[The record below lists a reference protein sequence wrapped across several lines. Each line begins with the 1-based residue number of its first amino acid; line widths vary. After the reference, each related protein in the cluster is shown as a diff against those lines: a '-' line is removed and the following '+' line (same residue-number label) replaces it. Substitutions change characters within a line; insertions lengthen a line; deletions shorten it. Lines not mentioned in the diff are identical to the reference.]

1 VASLLREPGLFVSG
15 VAHVALL
22 TAGLVGF
29 ATVAPFPDA
38 DEGIPVEF
46 ITENQFSQI
55 TRGEETAP
63 EVVETPA
70 PRVEREAEIR
80 NVRPPGDARN
90 DAPSPPTRT
99 AEMPVDDTP
108 VEAAEA
114 PPPPAAAP
122 PPPPP
127 EPQPAPVETA
137 QPAPPAPVQEIAEV
151 VEEPE
156 PSVAESAPLPPA
168 RTDRARAQ
176 QAFAARAAQE
186 RAEQARVAEAKRI
199 ADAKAAEAR
208 RIADAKAAEERA
220 RETAANQ
227 ERAKREADA
236 KRLAEAKA
244 REEQQARARREAETT
259 ERFNPG
265 DIAALLRSTEEP
277 RSQGASGQEINRT
290 ASLGTATGS
299 AARLDPSQRDA
310 LIGLIQGQLRR
321 CWDAPIAAQ
330 SASNPPVASIRFALN
345 ADGSL
350 AGQPQVVND
359 SSDPL
364 FRAVADSATR
374 ATRRCAPLQIP
385 AQFAPYYEDWK
396 NMTVNFN
403 PLDT

>member
-1 VASLLREPGLFVSG
+1 

-29 ATVAPFPDA
+29 ATVTPFPDA

-46 ITENQFSQI
+46 LTENQFSQI

-70 PRVEREAEIR
+70 PRVEREAEVR
-80 NVRPPGDARN
+80 NVRPPGEARS

-99 AEMPVDDTP
+99 AEMPVAETP

-127 EPQPAPVETA
+127 EPTPAPVETA

-156 PSVAESAPLPPA
+156 PSIAESAPLPPA
-168 RTDRARAQ
+168 RSDRVRAQ

-186 RAEQARVAEAKRI
+186 RAEQARVAEAKRV
-199 ADAKAAEAR
+199 
-208 RIADAKAAEERA
+208 ADAKAAEERA

-227 ERAKREADA
+227 ERAKREAEA

-244 REEQQARARREAETT
+244 REEQQARARREAETS

-277 RSQGASGQEINRT
+277 RSQGASGREINRT

-359 SSDPL
+359 SADPL

-403 PLDT
+403 PLDA

>member
-1 VASLLREPGLFVSG
+1 MASLLREPGLFVSG

-70 PRVEREAEIR
+70 PRVEREAEVR
-80 NVRPPGDARN
+80 DVRPPGEART

-99 AEMPVDDTP
+99 AEMPVAETP

-127 EPQPAPVETA
+127 EPTPAVETA
-137 QPAPPAPVQEIAEV
+137 QPAPPEPVQESAEV
-151 VEEPE
+151 VDEPQ
-156 PSVAESAPLPPA
+156 PSVAESAPLPPS
-168 RTDRARAQ
+168 RAERAQAQ
-176 QAFAARAAQE
+176 QAAQARMAQARAEEA
-186 RAEQARVAEAKRI
+186 RAAEAKRV
-199 ADAKAAEAR
+199 
-208 RIADAKAAEERA
+208 ADAKAAEERA

-244 REEQQARARREAETT
+244 RDEQQARARREAETT

-265 DIAALLRSTEEP
+265 DIAALLRTTEEP

-321 CWDAPIAAQ
+321 CWDAPMAAQ

-345 ADGSL
+345 LDGSL

>member
-1 VASLLREPGLFVSG
+1 VASLLREPGIIVSS

-38 DEGIPVEF
+38 DEGIPVEV

-55 TRGEETAP
+55 TRGEIDAP

-70 PRVEREAEIR
+70 PRVDREAEIR
-80 NVRPPGDARN
+80 DVRPPGDARN

-99 AEMPVDDTP
+99 ADTPVDDTP
-108 VEAAEA
+108 VETAEA

-127 EPQPAPVETA
+127 EPTPAPVESA
-137 QPAPPAPVQEIAEV
+137 QPAPPEPVQEIAEA

-156 PSVAESAPLPPA
+156 PSVAESAPLPPS
-168 RTDRARAQ
+168 RTDRAQAQ
-176 QAFAARAAQE
+176 QAAQARMAQMRAEEARAAE
-186 RAEQARVAEAKRI
+186 AREI
-199 ADAKAAEAR
+199 ADAKAS
-208 RIADAKAAEERA
+208 EERA
-220 RETAANQ
+220 HETAANQ
-227 ERAKREADA
+227 ERAKREAEA

-244 REEQQARARREAETT
+244 RDEQQARARREAETA

-330 SASNPPVASIRFALN
+330 SVSNPPVASIRFALN

-403 PLDT
+403 PLDA

>member
-1 VASLLREPGLFVSG
+1 

-70 PRVEREAEIR
+70 PRVEREAEVR
-80 NVRPPGDARN
+80 DVRPPGEART

-99 AEMPVDDTP
+99 AEMPVAETP

-127 EPQPAPVETA
+127 EPTPAVETA
-137 QPAPPAPVQEIAEV
+137 QPAPPEPVQESAEV
-151 VEEPE
+151 VDEPQ
-156 PSVAESAPLPPA
+156 PSVAESAPLPPS
-168 RTDRARAQ
+168 RAERAQAQ
-176 QAFAARAAQE
+176 QAAQARMAQARAEEA
-186 RAEQARVAEAKRI
+186 RAAEAKRV
-199 ADAKAAEAR
+199 
-208 RIADAKAAEERA
+208 ADAKAAEERA

-244 REEQQARARREAETT
+244 RDEQQARARREAETT

-265 DIAALLRSTEEP
+265 DIAALLRTTEEP

-321 CWDAPIAAQ
+321 CWDAPMAAQ

-345 ADGSL
+345 LDGSL

>member
-1 VASLLREPGLFVSG
+1 VASLLREPGLIVSG

-29 ATVAPFPDA
+29 ATVMPFPDA
-38 DEGIPVEF
+38 DEGIPVEV

-55 TRGEETAP
+55 TRGEQNAP

-70 PRVEREAEIR
+70 PRAEREAEVR
-80 NVRPPGDARN
+80 EVRPPGEART
-90 DAPSPPTRT
+90 DAPSPPTRP
-99 AEMPVDDTP
+99 AEMPVDDVP

-114 PPPPAAAP
+114 PPPPAAVP

-127 EPQPAPVETA
+127 APPPPEPAPVQTA
-137 QPAPPAPVQEIAEV
+137 QPAPPQPVQEIAEV
-151 VEEPE
+151 ADEPE
-156 PSVAESAPLPPA
+156 PSVAESAPLPPS
-168 RTDRARAQ
+168 RSDRARAQ
-176 QAFAARAAQE
+176 QAFAARAAEMQAQE
-186 RAEQARVAEAKRI
+186 ARAAEQK
-199 ADAKAAEAR
+199 
-208 RIADAKAAEERA
+208 RIADAKAAEERT

-227 ERAKREADA
+227 ERARREAEA

-244 REEQQARARREAETT
+244 REEQQARARRQAETT

-265 DIAALLRSTEEP
+265 DIAALLRTTEAP
-277 RSQGASGQEINRT
+277 RSQGASGPEVNRT

-299 AARLDPSQRDA
+299 AARLNPSQRDA

-321 CWDAPIAAQ
+321 CWDAPMAAQ

-345 ADGSL
+345 LDGSL

-359 SSDPL
+359 SPDPL